1 MEGYGSCPS
10 QKWFCVAKFITCLT
24 QLDFSDEILS
34 SATEDG
40 KVLTWGHG
48 RHGQLGHGD
57 LNSAKVPTL
66 VKALERHHV
75 VFVACGSSWTA
86 AVTGISLHS
95 WSLPNISVETRNQ
108 TPFVLSII
116 IQKP

>member
-1 MEGYGSCPS
+1 LRFHRHLNVKPKEIEGYGSCPS

-24 QLDFSDEILS
+24 QLEFSDEILS

-66 VKALERHHV
+66 VKALECHRV

-86 AVTGISLHS
+86 AVTGISLSIHGPC
-95 WSLPNISVETRNQ
+95 LISV
-108 TPFVLSII
+108 
-116 IQKP
+116 

>member
-1 MEGYGSCPS
+1 MPISKMVLC
-10 QKWFCVAKFITCLT
+10 AKFVTCLT
-24 QLDFSDEILS
+24 QLEFSDEILS

-66 VKALERHHV
+66 VKALEHHRV

-86 AVTGISLHS
+86 AVTGISLSIHGPC
-95 WSLPNISVETRNQ
+95 LISV
-108 TPFVLSII
+108 
-116 IQKP
+116 